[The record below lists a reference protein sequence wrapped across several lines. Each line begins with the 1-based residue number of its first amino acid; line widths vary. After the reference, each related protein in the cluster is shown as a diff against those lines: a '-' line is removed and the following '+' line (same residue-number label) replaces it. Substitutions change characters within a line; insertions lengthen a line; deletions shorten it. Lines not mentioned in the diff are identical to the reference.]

1 MNLND
6 EIQTVIKRLED
17 IKNLQVPDIDSIR
30 EQVDDIEY
38 NFLPQLDKKHDEFL
52 DEVYGNGEPDEKTT
66 RQLDEL
72 GESFIR
78 ADALI
83 QGIRIKFGMEPI
95 EEAYKD
101 SYDDELIHSIF
112 GDEEEDLENE
122 ADEYEV
128 VLQEISKSALRTLG
142 IDVDDNTVNLMGS
155 ILVGIAS
162 NDSDETIVGTA
173 FAQMVLSG
181 YVIDKTPEG
190 NREKI
195 KEICN
200 LTRKGCQKQVLGL
213 QIAYDSLNNYH
224 CSSAEALSQIQM
236 FID

>member
-1 MNLND
+1 MNLVD
-6 EIQTVIKRLED
+6 EIQTVVKRLED

-30 EQVDDIEY
+30 EQVDDIE
-38 NFLPQLDKKHDEFL
+38 NNLMPQLDKEYGKYL
-52 DEVYGNGEPDEKTT
+52 DEIYEKGDPDEETT

-112 GDEEEDLENE
+112 GEDEEDMENE
-122 ADEYEV
+122 ADEYEA
-128 VLQEISKSALRTLG
+128 VLQEIAKSALRTLG

-224 CSSAEALSQIQM
+224 CSSAEALSQIQI
-236 FID
+236 FL

>member
-1 MNLND
+1 MNLKD

-38 NFLPQLDKKHDEFL
+38 NLLPQLDKKHDEFL
-52 DEVYGNGEPDEKTT
+52 DEVYGKGEPDEETT

-112 GDEEEDLENE
+112 GEDEEDMENE
-122 ADEYEV
+122 ADEYEA
-128 VLQEISKSALRTLG
+128 VLQEIAKSALRTLG
-142 IDVDDNTVNLMGS
+142 IDVDDNTVKRSCWYS
-155 ILVGIAS
+155 I
-162 NDSDETIVGTA
+162 
-173 FAQMVLSG
+173 
-181 YVIDKTPEG
+181 
-190 NREKI
+190 
-195 KEICN
+195 
-200 LTRKGCQKQVLGL
+200 
-213 QIAYDSLNNYH
+213 
-224 CSSAEALSQIQM
+224 
-236 FID
+236 

>member
-1 MNLND
+1 MNLKD

-38 NFLPQLDKKHDEFL
+38 NLLPQLDKKHDEFL
-52 DEVYGNGEPDEKTT
+52 DEVYGNWEPDEETT

-83 QGIRIKFGMEPI
+83 QGIRIKYGIEPI
-95 EEAYKD
+95 EEDYKD
-101 SYDDELIHSIF
+101 SDDDEHIHPIF
-112 GDEEEDLENE
+112 GENEEDAENE
-122 ADEYEV
+122 ANEYEV

-155 ILVGIAS
+155 ILVGMAS
-162 NDSDETIVGTA
+162 NESDEAIVGTA

-195 KEICN
+195 KEIYN
-200 LTRKGCQKQVLGL
+200 LTRKKCQKQVFGL

-224 CSSAEALSQIQM
+224 CNAEDALSQIQM
-236 FID
+236 FL

>member
-38 NFLPQLDKKHDEFL
+38 NLLPQLDKKHDEFL

-112 GDEEEDLENE
+112 GDEEEDL
-122 ADEYEV
+122 
-128 VLQEISKSALRTLG
+128 
-142 IDVDDNTVNLMGS
+142 
-155 ILVGIAS
+155 
-162 NDSDETIVGTA
+162 
-173 FAQMVLSG
+173 
-181 YVIDKTPEG
+181 
-190 NREKI
+190 
-195 KEICN
+195 
-200 LTRKGCQKQVLGL
+200 
-213 QIAYDSLNNYH
+213 
-224 CSSAEALSQIQM
+224 
-236 FID
+236 